1 MEQTSIWDA
10 LSNNGFT
17 GWDYG
22 VFILYIVIL
31 VGMGIFLSRS
41 KKGEEKTSKDYF
53 LAGNTLTW
61 WAVGASL
68 IAANISAEQF
78 IGMSGS
84 AFASGI
90 AQAAYELMA
99 AATLLVVGKFLLPL
113 MIEKKIFTIPQF
125 LRERYNS
132 GVGLAF
138 SILWLFLYVF
148 VNLTSVAWL
157 GALAIQQILG
167 LPTDHIV
174 HVFGMDVDQVR
185 LVIILSLFLI
195 AGIYSIYGGLASVAW
210 TDVMQVTFLVGG
222 GLITAYF
229 ALDVIGQEVW
239 GCGAM
244 EALGNIYSWCMGIE
258 SDKHFNLIVT
268 QQADVYP
275 VINGIPEAVVQSI
288 SGSGD
293 NAIVTIK
300 NVATDSVYNYAGN
313 LVEPLEKGHSVAVG
327 EMVKAKEDPFFTN
340 PGLVLVFGALW
351 LTNLGY
357 WGFNQYII
365 QKGLAAK
372 SLSEAK
378 KGMVFAAVLKILIP
392 FIVCIPGVCAFYIY
406 NAKTGDGQSVLDML
420 IAKGQ
425 IAQDSAINRSDD
437 AYPYLI
443 RNFTPVVIK
452 GLSFAALAAAVISSL
467 ASMFNSTSTLFTMD
481 IYKQFINKNA
491 SETKLVNVGRMTSV
505 SALIIALI
513 AVYPLMGGIDQAFQ
527 FIQEYSAFVY
537 PGVVV
542 IFGLGLLWKRASGT
556 AAIVAAIGTFAFSI
570 IYKFAFPEM
579 PFLVRSGVV
588 FITLVILFVWLSI
601 RNKDTEAAT
610 ELSADDIKTQ
620 LFWSKIMFIIG
631 GVSFALFVAS
641 FFSETLH
648 IYGME
653 GAMAFFAALMFTIG
667 YYLRSNALDKV
678 QDKKLVAIDLDIFKT
693 DKTFNIGAAVVIA
706 LLTFLYLALW

>member
-1 MEQTSIWDA
+1 MSVIEA
-10 LSNNGFT
+10 LKNNGFET
-17 GWDYG
+17 IDYV
-22 VFILYIVIL
+22 VFGAYIVLL
-31 VGMGIFLSRS
+31 VGLGLFLSRD
-41 KKGEEKTSKDYF
+41 KKGEEKSSTDYF

-90 AQAAYELMA
+90 AQAAYEIMA

-125 LRERYNS
+125 LRERYNW

-138 SILWLFLYVF
+138 SLLWLFLYVF

-167 LPTDHIV
+167 LPTDMTIQ
-174 HVFGMDVDQVR
+174 FAGMEIDQVR
-185 LVIILSLFLI
+185 MVIILVLFLV

-222 GLITAYF
+222 GLITAYA
-229 ALDVIGQEVW
+229 ALSVIGAEVW
-239 GCGAM
+239 GCGAF
-244 EALGNIYSWCMGIE
+244 EALGNIFDWCINQPG
-258 SDKHFNLIVT
+258 DKHFNLVVT
-268 QQADVYP
+268 RQADLYP
-275 VINGIPEAVVQSI
+275 VVNGVTDAAGNVVQ
-288 SGSGD
+288 
-293 NAIVTIK
+293 
-300 NVATDSVYNYAGN
+300 
-313 LVEPLEKGHSVAVG
+313 
-327 EMVKAKEDPFFTN
+327 KEDPFFTN
-340 PGLVLVFGALW
+340 PGIVLIFGALW

-372 SLSEAK
+372 SLAEAK
-378 KGMVFAAVLKILIP
+378 KGMIFAAFLKILIP
-392 FIVCIPGVCAFYIY
+392 FIVCIPGVCAFYIM
-406 NAKTGDGQSVLDML
+406 NGDGEALENLRQTLAGG
-420 IAKGQ
+420 IE
-425 IAQDSAINRSDD
+425 RSDD
-437 AYPYLI
+437 AYPFLI
-443 RNFTPVVIK
+443 RNFTPTFIK

-491 SETKLVNVGRMTSV
+491 SEKKLVNVGRMTSV
-505 SALIIALI
+505 SALIIALF

-556 AAIVAAIGTFAFSI
+556 AAVVCAIGTFAFSI
-570 IYKFAFPEM
+570 LFKFTLPDT
-579 PFLVRSGVV
+579 PFLVRSGYV
-588 FITLVILFVWLSI
+588 FICLVILFVGISLKS
-601 RNKDTEAAT
+601 NKAVAAD
-610 ELSADDIKTQ
+610 ELDEHTIKTQ
-620 LFWSKIMFIIG
+620 LFWSKILFAVAA
-631 GVSFALFVAS
+631 VSIALFAAS
-641 FFSETLH
+641 FFSETLAVH
-648 IYGME
+648 GVA
-653 GAMAFFAALMFTIG
+653 GAMIFFAAITATIG
-667 YYLRSNALDKV
+667 FYLRSNALDAV
-678 QDKKLVAIDLDIFKT
+678 QDPKLVAIDLKIFET
-693 DKTFNIGAAVVIA
+693 DRAFNIGAFCVIA
-706 LLTFLYLALW
+706 IITFLYIILW

>member
-1 MEQTSIWDA
+1 MDKIFEA
-10 LSNNGFT
+10 LSNNGFAMA
-17 GWDYG
+17 DYL
-22 VFILYIVIL
+22 VFIVYIIIL
-31 VGMGIFLSRS
+31 VGMGLFLSRT
-41 KKGEEKTSKDYF
+41 KKGEEKSSTDYF

-125 LRERYNS
+125 LRERYNW
-132 GVGLAF
+132 GVGFAF
-138 SILWLFLYVF
+138 SLLWLFLYVF

-167 LPTDHIV
+167 LPTDMIINV
-174 HVFGMDVDQVR
+174 AGIEIDQVR
-185 LVIILSLFLI
+185 MCIILSLFII

-222 GLITAYF
+222 GLITAYA
-229 ALDVIGQEVW
+229 ALSVIGDEM
-239 GCGAM
+239 GLGGAWD
-244 EALGNIYSWCMGIE
+244 ALAHIKDYLASIDG
-258 SDKHFNLIVT
+258 DKHFNLVVT
-268 QQADVYP
+268 RNEELYP
-275 VINGIPEAVVQSI
+275 VINGVV
-288 SGSGD
+288 D
-293 NAIVTIK
+293 NAGNIVQ
-300 NVATDSVYNYAGN
+300 
-313 LVEPLEKGHSVAVG
+313 
-327 EMVKAKEDPFFTN
+327 KEDPFFTN
-340 PGLVLVFGALW
+340 PGIVLIFGALW

-372 SLSEAK
+372 SLDEAK
-378 KGMVFAAVLKILIP
+378 KGMVFAAFLKILIP
-392 FIVCIPGVCAFYIY
+392 FIVCIPGVCAFYIM
-406 NAKTGDGQSVLDML
+406 NAPECDALRETLAGS
-420 IAKGQ
+420 IA
-425 IAQDSAINRSDD
+425 RSDD
-437 AYPYLI
+437 AYPFLI
-443 RNFTPVVIK
+443 RNFTPTVVK

-491 SETKLVNVGRMTSV
+491 SEKKLVNVGRITSV
-505 SALIIALI
+505 TALIIALI

-556 AAIVAAIGTFAFSI
+556 AAVVCAIGTFAFSI

-588 FITLVILFVWLSI
+588 FITLVILFVWISLKS
-601 RNKDTEAAT
+601 KKSVPAD
-610 ELSADDIKTQ
+610 ELDEHTIKTQ
-620 LFWSKIMFIIG
+620 LFWSRIMFIVAAI
-631 GVSFALFVAS
+631 SLALCIAG
-641 FFSETLH
+641 FFNESMHML
-648 IYGME
+648 GFE
-653 GAMAFFAALMFTIG
+653 GAWVFFAAITATLGI
-667 YYLRSNALDKV
+667 YLRSNALDKV
-678 QDKKLVAIDLDIFKT
+678 QDPKLVAIDLNVFHT
-693 DKTFNIGAAVVIA
+693 DKIFNIGAIGVIVI
-706 LLTFLYLALW
+706 LTILYVALW